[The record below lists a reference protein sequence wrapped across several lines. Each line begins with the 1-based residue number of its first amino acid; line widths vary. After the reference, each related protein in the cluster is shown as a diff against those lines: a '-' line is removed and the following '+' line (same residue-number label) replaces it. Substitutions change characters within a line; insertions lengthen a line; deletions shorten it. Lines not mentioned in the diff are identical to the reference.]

1 MASVLQQAT
10 VKITTNTQCKTSYT
24 NLVPSMLCA
33 AAPGKDSCQVTWIK
47 NEKYYKLKKQTTNWT
62 VCCV

>member
-33 AAPGKDSCQVTWIK
+33 AAPGKDSCQVT
-47 NEKYYKLKKQTTNWT
+47 
-62 VCCV
+62 